1 LKPSHIQIVINSKRT
16 EGYSP
21 WILQFIRRVLNT
33 SLGKVVAWGMITN
46 NPVKGMKGPRS
57 PQQELS
63 VWTKE
68 QIKIFHNHAEE
79 TRFNPAIHLPL
90 DKV

>member
-33 SLGKVVAWGMITN
+33 SLGQAVAWGMITN
-46 NPVKGMKGPRS
+46 NPVKGVKVPRS

-68 QIKIFHNHAEE
+68 QVKIFHNHAEE
-79 TRFNPAIHLPL
+79 ITFNPAIHLPL